1 LLVAKEERENG
12 ERSARKKR
20 ARARAVIQDG
30 SFFVCSFLFFFS
42 LDLDLDFF
50 YFFVFHSEKP
60 SAIAAKRIDL
70 EENACKE
77 RRRRGKDRR
86 QEGEESPPPLSSF
99 SYS

>member
-1 LLVAKEERENG
+1 LL
-12 ERSARKKR
+12 
-20 ARARAVIQDG
+20 
-30 SFFVCSFLFFFS
+30 FPFFFS

-50 YFFVFHSEKP
+50 YFFVFHSEKFFWITRLLSPSLP

-77 RRRRGKDRR
+77 RGKDRR

-99 SYS
+99 SNS

>member
-1 LLVAKEERENG
+1 
-12 ERSARKKR
+12 
-20 ARARAVIQDG
+20 VIQDG

-50 YFFVFHSEKP
+50 YFFVFHSEKFFWITRLLSPSLP

-77 RRRRGKDRR
+77 RRRRRGKDRR

>member
-1 LLVAKEERENG
+1 MGVF
-12 ERSARKKR
+12 
-20 ARARAVIQDG
+20 
-30 SFFVCSFLFFFS
+30 SFALSFFFS

-50 YFFVFHSEKP
+50 YFFVFHSEKFFWITRLLSPSLP

-77 RRRRGKDRR
+77 RRRRRGKDRR
-86 QEGEESPPPLSSF
+86 QEGEESPPRLSSF